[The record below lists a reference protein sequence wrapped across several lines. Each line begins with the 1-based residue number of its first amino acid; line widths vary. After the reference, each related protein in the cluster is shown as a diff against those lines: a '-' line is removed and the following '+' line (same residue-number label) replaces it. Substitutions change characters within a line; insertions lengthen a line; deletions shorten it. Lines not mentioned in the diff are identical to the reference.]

1 MIKKQWRSV
10 TGFLKMGGATF
21 SVPLSGKPETWEPP
35 AGMSVPLIEVI
46 VGWDRKRYYGY
57 DFADKLEKFGFNV
70 EIFKISGAEAKLHGI
85 ASGAFNDEIF
95 IARK

>member
-1 MIKKQWRSV
+1 MIVS
-10 TGFLKMGGATF
+10 
-21 SVPLSGKPETWEPP
+21 
-35 AGMSVPLIEVI
+35 
-46 VGWDRKRYYGY
+46 WDRKRYYGY

-95 IARK
+95 IAKE